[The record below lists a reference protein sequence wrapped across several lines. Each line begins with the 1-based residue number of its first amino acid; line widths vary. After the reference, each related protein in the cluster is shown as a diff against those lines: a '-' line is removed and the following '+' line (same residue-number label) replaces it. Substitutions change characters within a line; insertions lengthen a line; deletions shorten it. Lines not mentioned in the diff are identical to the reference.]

1 LTVREGRTE
10 VLRLRQPLALLGRLA
25 GELGRRRRGL
35 REGLDRVLPRLPEP
49 RPARPHWSLEKFQ
62 KYSIEDFEKDV
73 FVDGG
78 VDFGVFQSTY
88 LKQWHTHGFN
98 DIEHNATRIA
108 PGGFEP
114 LTSRL

>member
-1 LTVREGRTE
+1 MHFWDASPANWVAGAEGYAKGWIE
-10 VLRLRQPLALLGRLA
+10 CFHAYQSLG
-25 GELGRRRRGL
+25 
-35 REGLDRVLPRLPEP
+35 PPET
-49 RPARPHWSLEKFQ
+49 HWSLEKFQ

-78 VDFGVFQSTY
+78 VDVGVFQSTY
-88 LKQWHTHGFN
+88 LKQWYTHGFN